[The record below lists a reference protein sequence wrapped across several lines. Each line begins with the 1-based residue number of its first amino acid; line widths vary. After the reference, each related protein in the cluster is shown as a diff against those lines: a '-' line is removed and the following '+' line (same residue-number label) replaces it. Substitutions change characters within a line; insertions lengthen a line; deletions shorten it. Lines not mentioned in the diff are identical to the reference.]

1 MKTVLACIRYAAF
14 LALIIVLYLFNNH
27 PVMLLFLFV
36 SILAP
41 ILSIILFYQSVSKVS
56 CNINLRSGFLYR
68 GESTEMILAADNL
81 SFYPFAHAVFRYTV
95 SNSLNPNS
103 VVHSYDLYIAPKEK
117 MRFELSLRLTNCGN
131 YIVSLES
138 VKLTELFGFV
148 SKTIKPKSAVE
159 AIVYP
164 NELELN
170 DVIEAEGGTPNEETV
185 HERNAKGSDPSEI
198 FEIREYRMGDR
209 PQQIHWK
216 LSAKEQ
222 ELMSKEFSD
231 SIGESFEVFLC
242 NDYSDNHQM
251 DAYFDL
257 MYSVGMNLAK
267 RGIFFSYSWY
277 KEDEGTIEHMSVDS
291 EDRVMEALLSMYYM
305 QARQNNQTALRALST
320 IPETLRHV
328 LVLTSQPQ
336 SVKGQG
342 RQLLNINNLARLFVL

>member
-1 MKTVLACIRYAAF
+1 
-14 LALIIVLYLFNNH
+14 
-27 PVMLLFLFV
+27 MLLFLFA

-41 ILSIILFYQSVSKVS
+41 ILSIVFFYNSVSDVS
-56 CNINLRSGFLYR
+56 FSVGLRSGFLYR
-68 GESTEMILAADNL
+68 GEFTSLILSADNH
-81 SFYPFAHAVFRYTV
+81 SVYPFLHAEFLYSV
-95 SNSLNPNS
+95 SNSLNPNTIEQ
-103 VVHSYDLYIAPKEK
+103 SYDLYIAPKEK
-117 MRFELSLRLTNCGN
+117 MRYEIAMRLTNCGS
-131 YIVSLES
+131 YVVSLKS

-148 SKTIKPKSAVE
+148 SKTIKVENATE

-170 DVIEAEGGTPNEETV
+170 DVIDAEGGTPNDETV

-231 SIGESFEVFLC
+231 SVGESFEVFLC
-242 NDYSDNHQM
+242 NDYTDNHQM

-257 MYSVGMNLAK
+257 MYSVGMNLSK

-277 KEDEGTIEHMSVDS
+277 REEEGSIEHISVDS
-291 EDRVMEALLSMYYM
+291 EDKVMEALLSTYYM
-305 QARQNNQTALRALST
+305 QARQNNQTALKALST
-320 IPETLRHV
+320 IPDNLRHV
-328 LVLTSQPQ
+328 LVLTSQPH

-342 RQLLNINNLARLFVL
+342 RQLLNINNLARLYVL